1 MSAIVETAIAR
12 AGLEPLLAARARGDY
27 AEVRALAATLET
39 HDLLVLGALA
49 DKIRAAE
56 AQDLV
61 RIFADVAADDGPAV
75 VTVTRSASRDADT
88 GLGFLRAVA
97 LARITGPKGA
107 RVRVNWTD
115 IGLELAQ
122 VALGFGA
129 SELVGVIASKR
140 GLPIADGT
148 MSGMGKKSDQVLLT
162 TAKRRELAGF
172 VRRSGRRP
180 AFVLADGTLEEVA
193 PLAHDHD
200 AHDATES
207 NDGTAGEHA

>member
-12 AGLEPLLAARARGDY
+12 AGLTPLLTARARGDE
-27 AEVRALAATLET
+27 AEARALASTLGSQ
-39 HDLLVLGALA
+39 DLLVLGALA
-49 DKIRAAE
+49 DQIRVAE
-56 AQDLV
+56 VGDLV
-61 RIFADVAADDGPAV
+61 RIFADVAPDEGPTV
-75 VTVTRSASRDADT
+75 LTVTRAATSGADT

-97 LARITGPKGA
+97 LARITGPRGA

-129 SELVGVIASKR
+129 SEMVGVIASKR

-162 TAKRRELAGF
+162 TLKRRELAGF

-180 AFVLADGTLEEVA
+180 AFVLADGTLEEVEPFEPGA
-193 PLAHDHD
+193 YDTHDTD
-200 AHDATES
+200 KKDEI
-207 NDGTAGEHA
+207 AGEHA

>member
-1 MSAIVETAIAR
+1 MSAIVEIAIAR
-12 AGLEPLLAARARGDY
+12 AGLEPLLAARARGDE
-27 AEVRALAATLET
+27 AHVRELAAALDK

-49 DKIRAAE
+49 DQIRAAE
-56 AQDLV
+56 VADLV
-61 RIFADVAADDGPAV
+61 RIFADVEADDGPTV
-75 VTVTRSASRDADT
+75 VTVTRSASTGADT

-97 LARITGPKGA
+97 FARITGPKAA

-162 TAKRRELAGF
+162 TLKRRELAGF

-193 PLAHDHD
+193 PLAHDTQHIHD
-200 AHDATES
+200 E
-207 NDGTAGEHA
+207 TAGEHA

>member
-12 AGLEPLLAARARGDY
+12 AGLAPLLDARARGDE
-27 AEVRALAATLET
+27 AEVKALAASLVS

-49 DKIRAAE
+49 DQIRATE
-56 AQDLV
+56 ASDAV
-61 RIFADVAADDGPAV
+61 RIYADVTPDDGPTV
-75 VTVTRSASRDADT
+75 IMVTRSASTEADT

-97 LARITGPKGA
+97 LARITGPRAA
-107 RVRVNWTD
+107 RVRVNWSD

-129 SELVGVIASKR
+129 SELVGIIASKR

-162 TAKRRELAGF
+162 TVKRRELAGF

-180 AFVLADGTLEEVA
+180 IFVLADGTLEEVA
-193 PLAHDHD
+193 PLAHDTHEVTL
-200 AHDATES
+200 ANEE
-207 NDGTAGEHA
+207 TAGEHA